1 VRIAV
6 IPARGGSKRV
16 PRKNVRDFAG
26 RPMIGWAIGAA
37 RESGV
42 FDHVLVS
49 TDDIEIRDIAVAAG
63 AEAPY
68 LRPAELSD
76 DHTGT
81 RKVIQ
86 HAIERAERAFGPVE
100 TVCCIYA
107 TAAFV
112 LPGDLRE
119 GLALLTDGEPHF
131 AFSATAYAYPVQ
143 RALRRAE
150 GGGVE
155 MCDPE
160 FRLTRTQD
168 LEERFHDA
176 GQFYWGR
183 RGAFM
188 SDEPMFGPLA
198 VPVMIPGYRVH
209 DIDNEDD
216 WTRAELMFSVLRAG
230 APA

>member
-1 VRIAV
+1 VIIAV
-6 IPARGGSKRV
+6 IPARGGSKRI

-37 RESGV
+37 RETGV
-42 FDHVLVS
+42 FDHILVS
-49 TDDIEIRDIAVAAG
+49 TDDVEIRDVAVAAG
-63 AEAPY
+63 AEAPF

-86 HAIERAERAFGPVE
+86 HAIGEAEHAFGPVE
-100 TVCCIYA
+100 AVCCIYA

-112 LPGDLRE
+112 QPDDLRD
-119 GLALLTDGEPHF
+119 GLALLGGDERNF
-131 AFSATAYAYPVQ
+131 AFSATPYAYPVQ
-143 RALRRAE
+143 RALRRTDS
-150 GGGVE
+150 GGVE
-155 MCDPE
+155 MCDPQ
-160 FRLTRTQD
+160 FRLARTQD

-183 RGAFM
+183 RDAFM
-188 SDEPMFGPLA
+188 SNEPMFGPRA

-216 WTRAELMFSVLRAG
+216 WTRAEMMFSVLKAG
-230 APA
+230 ALA